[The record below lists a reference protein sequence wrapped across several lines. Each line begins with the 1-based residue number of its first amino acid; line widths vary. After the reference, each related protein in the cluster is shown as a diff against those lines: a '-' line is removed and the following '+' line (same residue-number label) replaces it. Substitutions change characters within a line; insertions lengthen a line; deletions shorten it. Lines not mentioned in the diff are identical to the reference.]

1 MFDIN
6 LKWLTILKWEIYTY
20 IRGREYSVLFVT
32 WESFFLF
39 LYFSIEFLCFKQTF
53 YIRRCTLLQYIL
65 YVFIV
70 YFYKTQNRKNV
81 LAKKIRIHRKSI
93 WSVNLKQWEY
103 NVRSNESLEIYIY
116 FIFFQERTILCRMD
130 QDDHGHNPF
139 GLGQQVG
146 TCMHVYWLWLGSVEG
161 RDYMAVRD

>member
-1 MFDIN
+1 MRNIH
-6 LKWLTILKWEIYTY
+6 LYK
-20 IRGREYSVLFVT
+20 REGVLCFVCDMRI
-32 WESFFLF
+32 F
-39 LYFSIEFLCFKQTF
+39 FSISLFFYRISMFQTDLLYTAVHLATIYSLRFYSIFLQNTEQKECFGQ
-53 YIRRCTLLQYIL
+53 
-65 YVFIV
+65 
-70 YFYKTQNRKNV
+70 
-81 LAKKIRIHRKSI
+81 KIRIHRKSI